1 MSDDAQDLL
10 TRGIA
15 AAKAKEKDEARFYLE
30 WVLRRGDADRE
41 QTESALLWLS
51 EVVDD
56 PAQKCECLEQI
67 LLLNPGHPLAR
78 RGLAILQ
85 GRLKPQDVID
95 PNRPVQ
101 PVQAAP
107 APKSSE
113 VRRYMCP
120 KCGGKMAFDPKKRAL
135 ACEHCGH
142 TMHEYQAIMSGALVT
157 EVQEHDFFATL
168 PTVQAHRWQLPT
180 ERTLTCK
187 GCGAVFAWP
196 SSQVSGACPYCE
208 SPHIIASAEQ
218 KELIQPE
225 SILPFQID
233 LDKALQIARQWLKKQ
248 SFRPDDLDKKSA
260 IARPRGVYVPFW
272 TFDIGGEI
280 KWHAVLEED
289 RNVVH
294 RDDLYLVDHDDL
306 LIPGTRSLP
315 PETLNKLADFDTH
328 ALAPY
333 SAALLVD
340 WLTEIYQLPLADAS
354 LLARQRV
361 FEAAKKHIRDYILG
375 DQNVRDLNCSSLGI
389 IINTYKLTLLPV
401 YVTGY
406 HYKGQYFPLGING
419 QTGTAGGIVPRGKAH
434 KLLAWVFGED

>member
-1 MSDDAQDLL
+1 M
-10 TRGIA
+10 
-15 AAKAKEKDEARFYLE
+15 
-30 WVLRRGDADRE
+30 
-41 QTESALLWLS
+41 
-51 EVVDD
+51 
-56 PAQKCECLEQI
+56 
-67 LLLNPGHPLAR
+67 
-78 RGLAILQ
+78 AILQ

-95 PNRPVQ
+95 PNRPIQ

-107 APKSSE
+107 APKPTE

-120 KCGGKMAFDPKKRAL
+120 KCGGKMAFDPKQRAL

-168 PTVQAHRWQLPT
+168 PTAQAHRWQLPT

-187 GCGAVFAWP
+187 GCGAVFVWL

-208 SPHIIASAEQ
+208 SPHVIESAEQ

-225 SILPFQID
+225 SVLPFQFD
-233 LDKALQIARQWLKKQ
+233 SDKALQIARQWLKKQ

-260 IARPRGVYVPFW
+260 MARPRGVYVPFW

-289 RNVVH
+289 RNVIH
-294 RDDLYLVDHDDL
+294 RDDIYLVDHDDL

-315 PETLNKLADFDTH
+315 PDALNKLADFDTH
-328 ALAPY
+328 ALVPY
-333 SAALLVD
+333 SADLLAD
-340 WLTEIYQLPLADAS
+340 WPTEIYQLPLADAS

-361 FEAAKKHIRDYILG
+361 FEAAKKRIREYTLG
-375 DQNVRDLNCSSLGI
+375 DQNVRDLNCNSLGI
-389 IINTYKLTLLPV
+389 IINTYKLALLPV

-406 HYKGQYFPLGING
+406 RYKGTYFPLGING
-419 QTGTAGGIVPRGKAH
+419 QTGTAGGNVPRGKAH